1 MCIRDRARA
10 DNLGAICVVQ
20 SIDDGCFMEADS
32 SSLRKQ
38 SVGLDMGNMMK
49 ISKMAHG
56 INYT

>member
-1 MCIRDRARA
+1 M
-10 DNLGAICVVQ
+10 VQ